1 MTGEEAI
8 TVLKM
13 VEAHGLA
20 NEAKNIAIKA
30 LEKMDRILPLLD
42 PDIDPDIALEKIR
55 EVMYHE
61 QI

>member
-1 MTGEEAI
+1 MTNEEAV

-20 NEAKNIAIKA
+20 DEAKNKAIKA
-30 LEKMDRILPLLD
+30 LEKMDRVLPLLD

-61 QI
+61 